1 MALQDKYAELI
12 NAATASG
19 VTNLAVREQ
28 DNVLYVDGAAPN
40 SAVKDQIWAIYDK
53 IDPDY
58 RSADMVLN
66 ITAPAASE
74 YEVKAGD
81 NLTKIGKKFGKTWQE
96 IYEANK
102 DLIGKNPDL
111 IQIGWKLQIP

>member
-1 MALQDKYAELI
+1 MALQDKYAELT
-12 NAATASG
+12 NAAKAAG

-28 DNVLYVDGAAPN
+28 GNVLYVDGAAPS
-40 SAVKDQIWAIYDK
+40 SAVKDQLWAIYNK
-53 IDPDY
+53 LDPDY

-74 YEVKAGD
+74 YEVVSGD

-102 DLIGKNPDL
+102 SLIGSNPDL
-111 IQIGWKLQIP
+111 IQVGWKLQIP